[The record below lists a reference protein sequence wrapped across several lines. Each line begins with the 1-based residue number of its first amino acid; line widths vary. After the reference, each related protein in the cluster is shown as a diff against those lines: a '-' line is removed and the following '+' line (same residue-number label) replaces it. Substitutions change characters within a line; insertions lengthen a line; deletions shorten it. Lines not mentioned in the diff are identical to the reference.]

1 MTWFDLGA
9 LLYLI
14 SDFMTT
20 YSEFEFHVDMNNI
33 KPGLLGSAKL
43 RYYDGPVLMGG
54 LVNDTLPRG
63 ANLTETQTQ

>member
-9 LLYLI
+9 LLHLM

-20 YSEFEFHVDMNNI
+20 YSEFEFHVEMNNI
-33 KPGLLGSAKL
+33 KPGLLGSADL

-54 LVNDTLPRG
+54 LANDTLPFG
-63 ANLTETQTQ
+63 ANPTEV